1 MVREVT
7 LADCEE
13 ARNVRREFI
22 VNPKSAH
29 RIVNSRI
36 NHHRVIV
43 RANVSNFFVHI
54 EEVTVACFY
63 DIAAQAVDSF
73 REVEEYGKARVVY
86 AEAGIATLFSS
97 AAGYVAGNEV
107 TESRV
112 AALEVVVAI
121 LFRNVATFKFA
132 GLQLLRIFNFLG
144 NPNAAVVTQRLRH
157 QSQLTLLIAVNRNT
171 RGVNLYE
178 RGVSEVCSLA
188 ISRNSCRAVA
198 THSIG

>member
-22 VNPKSAH
+22 VYPKSAH

-43 RANVSNFFVHI
+43 RAHVSNFFVHI

-63 DIAAQAVDSF
+63 DVAAQTVDSF

-86 AEAGIATLFSS
+86 AEAGIAALFSS

-121 LFRNVATFKFA
+121 LFRNVASFKFA
-132 GLQLLRIFNFLG
+132 GLQLLSIFNFLG
-144 NPNAAVVTQRLRH
+144 NPNAAVVTQL
-157 QSQLTLLIAVNRNT
+157 
-171 RGVNLYE
+171 
-178 RGVSEVCSLA
+178 
-188 ISRNSCRAVA
+188 RAVSMQLRTTKTTA
-198 THSIG
+198 TRFIVFSMIR